1 MPNLPL
7 WLFEGREET
16 YPPDGWGKNIHYS
29 SVTPSTNS
37 VAMQLLS
44 QQAEEGTVVITDHQI
59 QGRGQKGTSWV
70 TSEAEN
76 LTFSVTLRPRFLEQ
90 RLFALTQA
98 VAIALKE
105 AVTPICPD
113 ALVQIKW
120 PNDILINRK
129 KVAGVLIES
138 QWEGSKIKGSVVGIG
153 LNVNQVDFPQE
164 IIHKTTSLAL
174 VDGQALDRGPI
185 LWAILLRLRFWY
197 EKLMMGENLGR
208 AYLSGLYGYQ
218 EPVPIRWKDGEGKH
232 QVLGVNTAGHVAIQL
247 SERIRH
253 FDLKEIEFI
262 LP

>member
-1 MPNLPL
+1 MLNLPM
-7 WLFEGREET
+7 WLLEGREVD
-16 YPPDGWGKNIHYS
+16 YPPEGWGRNIKYS
-29 SVTPSTNS
+29 SATPSTNS
-37 VAMQLLS
+37 IAMDLLS
-44 QQAEEGTVVITDHQI
+44 QQAVEGSVVITDHQTK
-59 QGRGQKGTSWV
+59 GRGQQGTSWV
-70 TSEAEN
+70 TSAGEN
-76 LTFSVTLRPRFLEQ
+76 LTFSLLLRPQYIEQ
-90 RLFALTQA
+90 RLFALTQT

-105 AVTPICPD
+105 AIQPCCPD

-153 LNVNQVDFPQE
+153 INVNQVDFPQE

-174 VDGQALDRGPI
+174 TNGRAFDRGAI
-185 LWAILLRLRFWY
+185 FWAILLRIQFWY
-197 EKLMMGENLGR
+197 KKLMMGENLGR

-218 EPVPIRWKDGEGKH
+218 EPVPIRWKEGEGKH
-232 QVLGVNTAGHVAIQL
+232 QILGVNAAGHVAIQL

>member
-1 MPNLPL
+1 MLNLPM
-7 WLFEGREET
+7 WLFEGREDN
-16 YPPDGWGKNIHYS
+16 YPAEGWGGNIKYS
-29 SVTPSTNS
+29 SATPSTNS
-37 VAMQLLS
+37 IAMDLLS
-44 QQAEEGTVVITDHQI
+44 RQADEGTIAITDHQT
-59 QGRGQKGTSWV
+59 QGRGQKGTTWV
-70 TSEAEN
+70 TSAGEN
-76 LTFSVTLRPRFLEQ
+76 LTFSLVLRPQFIEQ
-90 RLFALTQA
+90 RLFALTQT

-105 AVTPICPD
+105 AIQTFCPD

-138 QWEGSKIKGSVVGIG
+138 QWEGNKIKGSVVGIG
-153 LNVNQVDFPQE
+153 LNINQVDFPQE

-174 VDGQALDRGPI
+174 TNGRAFDRGPI
-185 LWAILLRLRFWY
+185 LWAILLHLQVWY
-197 EKLMMGENLGR
+197 QKLMMGENLGR

-218 EPVPIRWKDGEGKH
+218 EPVAIRWKDGEGKH
-232 QVLGVNTAGHVAIQL
+232 QVLGVNAAGHVAIQL

>member
-1 MPNLPL
+1 MSNLPL
-7 WLFEGREET
+7 WLFEGRNDA
-16 YPPDGWGKNIHYS
+16 YPADGWGGSIKYS
-29 SVTPSTNS
+29 SSTASTNTI
-37 VAMQLLS
+37 AMDLLS
-44 QQAEEGTVVITDHQI
+44 QQAEEGTIVITDHQT
-59 QGRGQKGTSWV
+59 QGRGQKGTSWI
-70 TSEAEN
+70 TSPGEN
-76 LTFSVTLRPRFLEQ
+76 LTFSVLLRPRFLEQ

-105 AVTPICPD
+105 ALQPHCPD

-120 PNDILINRK
+120 PNDILIDRK

-138 QWEGSKIKGSVVGIG
+138 QWEGSKIKGTVVGIG
-153 LNVNQVDFPQE
+153 INVNQVDFPSD

-174 VDGQALDRGPI
+174 TSGHAVEKGPL

-197 EKLMMGENLGR
+197 EKLMQGENLGR
-208 AYLSGLYGYQ
+208 AYLAGLYGYQ
-218 EPVPIRWKDGEGKH
+218 EPVLIRWEGGEGKH
-232 QVLGVNTAGHVAIQL
+232 QVLGVNVAGHVAIQL